1 MRAEPGHH
9 GGKGPIRGQSRCPG
23 SFDAGGQRVDRVLG
37 ARSSAFAS
45 SRICHG
51 FILRTAEGVSQT
63 FDHDY
68 EAAILFLTIS
78 VRNGDKAMNDPKLRE
93 LYGSYTETIPAEHAL
108 FVSRMAL
115 ARATGLPRETVR
127 RKVAKLIARG
137 WVEEHPEG
145 LRARPDLNRDPR
157 YIATLEPQAQNL
169 RRLFAMLVQSGAE
182 LRRQWRGAAAV
193 GGVFLRQRRAGGKT
207 AVHSAAAAKQ
217 PSCPRQ
223 RVRSRRRRLAQGSNR
238 IETDTADRPGS

>member
-1 MRAEPGHH
+1 MPQNKPPQAKTIARDPLL
-9 GGKGPIRGQSRCPG
+9 P
-23 SFDAGGQRVDRVLG
+23 LG
-37 ARSSAFAS
+37 APIPDPGPSVRDHPH
-45 SRICHG
+45 SRIIAHFVTE
-51 FILRTAEGVSQT
+51 FILRTAEGVSDV

-78 VRNGDKAMNDPKLRE
+78 VRNGEKAMNDPKLRE
-93 LYGSYTETIPAEHAL
+93 LYGSFKETIPAEHAL

-145 LRARPDLNRDPR
+145 LRARTDLNRDPR

-169 RRLFAMLVQSGAE
+169 RRLFAMLLSTGA
-182 LRRQWRGAAAV
+182 LNLG
-193 GGVFLRQRRAGGKT
+193 
-207 AVHSAAAAKQ
+207 
-217 PSCPRQ
+217 
-223 RVRSRRRRLAQGSNR
+223 
-238 IETDTADRPGS
+238 

>member
-1 MRAEPGHH
+1 MPDKKPTRGKAVARDPLMPAAGAIPEPGPSVRDHPH
-9 GGKGPIRGQSRCPG
+9 SRVIAH
-23 SFDAGGQRVDRVLG
+23 FVTE
-37 ARSSAFAS
+37 
-45 SRICHG
+45 
-51 FILRTAEGVSQT
+51 FILRTAEGVSEV

-93 LYGSYTETIPAEHAL
+93 MYASYRETIPAEHAL

-169 RRLFAMLVQSGAE
+169 RRLFAMLVQSGA
-182 LRRQWRGAAAV
+182 LSF
-193 GGVFLRQRRAGGKT
+193 GVT
-207 AVHSAAAAKQ
+207 
-217 PSCPRQ
+217 
-223 RVRSRRRRLAQGSNR
+223 
-238 IETDTADRPGS
+238 